1 MGKNEELDSKLQQT
15 GGFYLV
21 IKRTLDEEEAGYWGA
36 NWCRGQEEHAP
47 GINGTWKW
55 TGRMKWI
62 AKNTLPSVFNK
73 GRQLIVT
80 CPAESRNVRGWTSY
94 FLTGVKGLAFE
105 AG

>member
-15 GGFYLV
+15 RWFYLV

-55 TGRMKWI
+55 DRWNEMD
-62 AKNTLPSVFNK
+62 S
-73 GRQLIVT
+73 
-80 CPAESRNVRGWTSY
+80 EEY
-94 FLTGVKGLAFE
+94 FPISFQ
-105 AG
+105 